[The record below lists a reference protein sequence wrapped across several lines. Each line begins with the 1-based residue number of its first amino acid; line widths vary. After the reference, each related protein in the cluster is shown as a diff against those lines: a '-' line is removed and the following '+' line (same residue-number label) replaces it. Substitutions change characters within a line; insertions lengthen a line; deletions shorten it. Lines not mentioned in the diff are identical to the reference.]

1 MKPLSIDNINAG
13 FSESYYM
20 GSKGSFN
27 CSLAVDPDYPI
38 PGQTKSSGAIM
49 PIGYS
54 KFSGAGLTGYPKW
67 ILTNPKNNKTY
78 VYSTT
83 NFLSYDSALA
93 VETVLSTPTSGAGNG
108 AVYYNDYIYLAT
120 PTDISRYGSL
130 AGTPSLT
137 NNVWTGA
144 TLGTKTALA
153 NTTYPSLSGTP
164 IPNHPMFAH
173 ADGSVYVGDVVGGQ
187 GVLHRIVTDSAGVND
202 GSAYN
207 VVDLSVYGYYPT
219 CICNIGKDLVIGCI
233 QTSSDTTISQ
243 GEAALL
249 VWETT
254 NVNTFYEIV
263 YLGDPLVT
271 AIKNINGSVYVW
283 SGSATGGYRVR
294 KYLGGQYFQ
303 DVCAIEDGAPPF
315 QGAVDSARGK
325 IYWGS
330 NTTYPKDTAS
340 VFSYGSTGKISMGLH
355 NVAISTATGANKRV
369 TALKVVEQNGGLVMG
384 VGSDTEKQ
392 LEKYSATAPLGSVF
406 RTMVF
411 PVNRKFEVKK
421 IRLSLG
427 AGVTADSTIVT
438 KVFVDDG
445 SDSETLDDGSASETL
460 KEINATNYA
469 NNERII
475 ELSSTKI
482 GNNNFFIEFTWSGT
496 APLPI
501 LLPIQVEFNIR

>member
-1 MKPLSIDNINAG
+1 MAQKPINIDSVLGG
-13 FSESYYM
+13 FSETYYL

-27 CSLAVDPDYPI
+27 CSLGIDPDYPI

-54 KFSGAGLTGYPKW
+54 KFSGEGLTGYPKW

-93 VETVLSTPTSGAGNG
+93 VETVLATPTSGAGNG
-108 AVYYNDYIYLAT
+108 AEYYNDYIYLAT
-120 PTDISRYGSL
+120 PTDISRYGALS
-130 AGTPSLT
+130 GTPSMT

-144 TLGTKTALA
+144 TLGTKTALS

-173 ADGSVYVGDVVGGQ
+173 TDDSLYVGDVVDGR
-187 GVLHRIVTDSAGVND
+187 GVLHMITTTSAGVDD
-202 GSAYN
+202 GSAYL
-207 VVDLSVYGYYPT
+207 VLYLPFGCYPT
-219 CICNIGKDLVIGCI
+219 GISNMGKDIVVGCI

-243 GEAALL
+243 GEAKLF
-249 VWETT
+249 VWEIT
-254 NVNTFYEIV
+254 NADGFYQEV
-263 YLGDPLVT
+263 GLGDPFVT

-283 SGSATGGYRVR
+283 SGSATGYRVR
-294 KYLGGQYFQ
+294 KYLGGEYFQ
-303 DVCAIEDGAPPF
+303 DVCSIEDGSLPF

-325 IYWGS
+325 VYWGS

-340 VFSYGSTGKISMGLH
+340 VFSYGSIGKMSMGLH
-355 NVAISTATGANKRV
+355 NVALSTATGANKRV

-384 VGSDTEKQ
+384 VGSDSEKQ
-392 LEKYSATAPLGSVF
+392 LEKYSATATISSVF
-406 RTMVF
+406 RTMVM

-421 IRLSLG
+421 ILLSLG
-427 AGVTADSTIVT
+427 AAVSADATIVT
-438 KVFVDDG
+438 KVWVDDG
-445 SDSETLDDGSASETL
+445 SDSETL
-460 KEINATNYA
+460 KEINSTNYA
-469 NNERII
+469 NSERII

-496 APLPI
+496 SPLPI

>member
-13 FSESYYM
+13 WSESYYM

-27 CSLAVDPDYPI
+27 CSLAIDPDYPI
-38 PGQTKSSGAIM
+38 PGQTKSSGVIM
-49 PIGYS
+49 PVGYS

-120 PTDISRYGSL
+120 TKDIARYGSL

-137 NNVWTGA
+137 DNVWTGA

-173 ADGSVYVGDVVGGQ
+173 TDNSIYVGDVVSGQ
-187 GVLHRIVTDSAGVND
+187 GVLHRIITTSAGVDD

-207 VVDLSVYGYYPT
+207 VLALPFGYYPT
-219 CICNIGKDLVIGCI
+219 CICNMGKDIVIGCI
-233 QTSSDTTISQ
+233 QSSSDTSISQ
-243 GEAALL
+243 GEARLF
-249 VWETT
+249 VWEVT
-254 NVNTFYEIV
+254 NTDGFYQEV
-263 YLGDPLVT
+263 GLGDPLVT
-271 AIKNINGSVYVW
+271 AIKSINGTVYVW
-283 SGSATGGYRVR
+283 SGSTTGYRVR
-294 KYLGGQYFQ
+294 KYLGGEYFQ

-340 VFSYGSTGKISMGLH
+340 VFTYGSTGKISMGLH
-355 NVAISTATGANKRV
+355 NVAISTATGANKSV

-384 VGSDTEKQ
+384 VGSDAEKQ
-392 LEKYSATAPLGSVF
+392 LEKYSATATLGSVF

-427 AGVTADSTIVT
+427 AGVTADSAIVT
-438 KVFVDDG
+438 KVFV
-445 SDSETLDDGSASETL
+445 DDGSASETL

-501 LLPIQVEFNIR
+501 LLPIQVEFNIRNQN